1 MAFGLRDSV
10 ELMAAEMELGEVR
23 VSGGGASSELWL
35 RIIADVIGLP
45 VRVVGTAESAAHGAA
60 ILAAVG
66 AGAFGSVAEAC
77 ETAVEVGEVTEP
89 GPDARMYDDIY
100 GVYRDLYPTLR
111 DSFHRLSAMDT

>member
-1 MAFGLRDSV
+1 
-10 ELMAAEMELGEVR
+10 MELGELR
-23 VSGGGASSELWL
+23 VSGGGASSVLWL

-77 ETAVEVGEVTEP
+77 DAAVEVGDATAP
-89 GPDARMYDDIY
+89 GRDTAVYDQMYSI
-100 GVYRDLYPTLR
+100 YRDLYPALKR
-111 DSFHRLSAMDT
+111 SFHRLSAVDGPSPT